1 MKALTQ
7 IHVYP
12 PECTTIDTIVRWF
25 IWVHTCMMCFGN
37 NNDEYANA
45 VINMKN
51 FRHLF
56 HFSSVMCP

>member
-1 MKALTQ
+1 MKTVTQ

-12 PECTTIDTIVRWF
+12 PECTTIDTIVCWF

-37 NNDEYANA
+37 NDDEYANA

-51 FRHLF
+51 F
-56 HFSSVMCP
+56 